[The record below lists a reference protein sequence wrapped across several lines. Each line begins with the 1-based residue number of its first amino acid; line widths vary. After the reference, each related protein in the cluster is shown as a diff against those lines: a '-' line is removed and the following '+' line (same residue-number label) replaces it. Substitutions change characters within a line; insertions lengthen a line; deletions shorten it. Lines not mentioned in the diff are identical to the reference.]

1 MVNKMI
7 NFKNLGR
14 GVALASST
22 LALGSALAISSSIYS
37 AQAATLGAINITG
50 AATIGNLDDES
61 PDNDFVSFSEP
72 FTTVS
77 SEGVLSNLTA
87 SSISTINLE
96 RTGTGVEALGT
107 ISTSYSAN
115 TSSPFITFTDGSTFV
130 VNNSSTLAIRDFTSS
145 DDVNIVGYTFPDLQG
160 SFINSAGKYTSQG
173 VLTANQISGTGVNGS
188 FSFTL
193 SAVEF
198 GGPHSVPEPTTT
210 SALVAL
216 GMGAFFTN
224 NLVKKSKV
232 KIKA

>member
-1 MVNKMI
+1 MI

-14 GVALASST
+14 GVVLASST
-22 LALGSALAISSSIYS
+22 LALGSALAISSSISS

-50 AATIGNLDDES
+50 AATISNLADES
-61 PDNDFVSFSEP
+61 PDNDSVSFSEP

-77 SEGVLSNLTA
+77 SDGVLSGLTA

-96 RTGTGVEALGT
+96 RTGTGVVNSGT
-107 ISTSYSAN
+107 TSTNYSAT

-130 VNNSSTLAIRDFTSS
+130 VNSPTFASRDFTSS
-145 DDVNIVGYTFPDLQG
+145 DDVNIVGYTFPELQG
-160 SFINSAGKYTSQG
+160 SFFSSAGEFTSQG

-193 SAVEF
+193 SAVDF
-198 GGPHSVPEPTTT
+198 GQGQIIPEPTTT
-210 SALVAL
+210 GALFAL

-224 NLVKKSKV
+224 SLVKKNKG
-232 KIKA
+232 KIKAS